1 MWKYLP
7 ASVCSVDTAASILPS
22 DSPASN
28 PEPSAMSNG
37 TSTVSKSSKPGSEMV
52 SSTMPQSGTMSESS
66 TAHPGVDAWI
76 SSLPAHRA
84 NHIQWPV
91 KDKGPRTMQDAIF
104 FQIPSASLAKYSREE
119 CIWKTCPESKQNP
132 TTSVLCTPQKLS
144 AIWPRSGTTVD
155 GILRARQTQ
164 GPTIHANA
172 GGLLP
177 TPVADGDRR
186 TNYKQGGTSL
196 GYAAR
201 MFPTPRAI
209 YGEHPRMKD
218 PSHLTGAAQL
228 FPTPSATKIWPNTMR
243 TQDLVDHEG
252 NPWELG
258 RKPYDR
264 RTGRPVTTALAD
276 VAHHWPTPSSGGE
289 SGGPHGIRGGSWAK
303 AKLVENVGEAEAV
316 AMSGGQLSATWVCWL
331 MGIPL
336 GWDSL
341 EPLPEGAYAE
351 WAEHMSQ
358 GTWWAEE
365 RGLPRLAEGQKD
377 RVNRLK
383 CLGNGIV
390 PASGALAFMTLEGE
404 A

>member
-1 MWKYLP
+1 MTP
-7 ASVCSVDTAASILPS
+7 P
-22 DSPASN
+22 
-28 PEPSAMSNG
+28 
-37 TSTVSKSSKPGSEMV
+37 
-52 SSTMPQSGTMSESS
+52 SGTMSESS
-66 TAHPGVDAWI
+66 TVHPGVAEWI

-84 NHIQWPV
+84 SPIQWPV
-91 KDKGPRTMQDAIF
+91 KDRGPRTMQDAIF
-104 FQIPSASLAKYSREE
+104 SQIPSASLAKYSREE

-209 YGEHPRMKD
+209 YGEHPGMKD

-276 VAHHWPTPSSGGE
+276 VAHHWPTPSSSYAVGS
-289 SGGPHGIRGGSWAK
+289 SGGSRRSD
-303 AKLVENVGEAEAV
+303 LRNEA
-316 AMSGGQLSATWVCWL
+316 GGQLSATWVCWL

-341 EPLPEGAYAE
+341 DPLPEGAYEA
-351 WAEHMSQ
+351 WAGHMEQ

-383 CLGNGIV
+383 MLGNGIV
-390 PASGALAFMTLEGE
+390 PASGALAFITLEGE
-404 A
+404 

>member
-7 ASVCSVDTAASILPS
+7 ASVCSAATGAMTSPS
-22 DSPASN
+22 GSRESKPGQ
-28 PEPSAMSNG
+28 SATLNG
-37 TSTVSKSSKPGSEMV
+37 TSTVSPSLRPGSGTV
-52 SSTMPQSGTMSESS
+52 SLTMPPSGTMSESS

-164 GPTIHANA
+164 GPTTPAND

-201 MFPTPRAI
+201 RFTTPTAQDAKHSGKGAADQGRDLLAVEAQQMCPTPRAI
-209 YGEHPRMKD
+209 YGEHPGMKD
-218 PSHLTGAAQL
+218 PSHLTGAAMWN
-228 FPTPSATKIWPNTMR
+228 TPNTM
-243 TQDLVDHEG
+243 
-252 NPWELG
+252 
-258 RKPYDR
+258 
-264 RTGRPVTTALAD
+264 
-276 VAHHWPTPSSGGE
+276 
-289 SGGPHGIRGGSWAK
+289 
-303 AKLVENVGEAEAV
+303 
-316 AMSGGQLSATWVCWL
+316 
-331 MGIPL
+331 
-336 GWDSL
+336 DS
-341 EPLPEGAYAE
+341 
-351 WAEHMSQ
+351 
-358 GTWWAEE
+358 
-365 RGLPRLAEGQKD
+365 
-377 RVNRLK
+377 
-383 CLGNGIV
+383 
-390 PASGALAFMTLEGE
+390 
-404 A
+404 